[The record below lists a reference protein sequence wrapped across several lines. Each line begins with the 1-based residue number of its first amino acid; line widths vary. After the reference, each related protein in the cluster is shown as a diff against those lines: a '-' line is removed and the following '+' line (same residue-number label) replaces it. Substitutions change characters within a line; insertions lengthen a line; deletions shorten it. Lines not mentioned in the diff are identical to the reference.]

1 MGLRYELKANSF
13 HAEIYDMA
21 RTQNRPQWLEPVENV
36 DRRNLLWERIL
47 SGVRASK
54 VLAP

>member
-21 RTQNRPQWLEPVENV
+21 RTQNRHQWLEPVENV